1 MTSRSSINCH
11 SNSSRN
17 SSWNSSFK
25 SNGKKVSK
33 IQLKETP
40 NFKDNTRNIV
50 VGSVGNMISDFSEET
65 IISFLLANNFKIC
78 KNSKAEIKI
87 KHYLSNL

>member
-17 SSWNSSFK
+17 SSFK
-25 SNGKKVSK
+25 SNRKTTCC

-40 NFKDNTRNIV
+40 DFKDNTRNIV

>member
-1 MTSRSSINCH
+1 MTSSTSNNYY
-11 SNSSRN
+11 SNSCNN
-17 SSWNSSFK
+17 SCKFNRKTSLC
-25 SNGKKVSK
+25 

-40 NFKDNTRNIV
+40 DFKDNSRNIV
-50 VGSVGNMISDFSEET
+50 VGSIGNMISDFSEET

-78 KNSKAEIKI
+78 KNSKAEKKI

>member
-1 MTSRSSINCH
+1 MTSSTSINYH
-11 SNSSRN
+11 SNSCN
-17 SSWNSSFK
+17 NSFK
-25 SNGKKVSK
+25 FNRKTVSN

-40 NFKDNTRNIV
+40 DFKDNSRNIV
-50 VGSVGNMISDFSEET
+50 VGSIGNMISDFSEET

-78 KNSKAEIKI
+78 KNSKAEKKI